1 MELNKTVFTPKT
13 DPLFF
18 LYLER
23 LSMAEKLK
31 DNKDDRVDGRRALN
45 DFILEHESIVH
56 TKSVKKAE
64 AQKLQHQ
71 QNLKESKYLMTLN
84 AVSNSE
90 GEWKGAKDGGVDPF
104 TDLRKSYKKMVDG
117 K

>member
-71 QNLKESKYLMTLN
+71 QNLKESKYLNISVCLIISLIN
-84 AVSNSE
+84 SNFLHR
-90 GEWKGAKDGGVDPF
+90 AF
-104 TDLRKSYKKMVDG
+104 
-117 K
+117 

>member
-1 MELNKTVFTPKT
+1 MQSQANKTAQHAPESHGPSVVNLSSGADQGLRIQGSQSITKLKSKIMDLNKTVFTPKT

-45 DFILEHESIVH
+45 DFILEHDSIVH

-64 AQKLQHQ
+64 AQKL
-71 QNLKESKYLMTLN
+71 
-84 AVSNSE
+84 
-90 GEWKGAKDGGVDPF
+90 
-104 TDLRKSYKKMVDG
+104 
-117 K
+117 

>member
-1 MELNKTVFTPKT
+1 MKQNLLKLNQTVFTPET

-45 DFILEHESIVH
+45 DFILEHNSIVH

-64 AQKLQHQ
+64 KI
-71 QNLKESKYLMTLN
+71 KI
-84 AVSNSE
+84 
-90 GEWKGAKDGGVDPF
+90 
-104 TDLRKSYKKMVDG
+104 
-117 K
+117 

>member
-1 MELNKTVFTPKT
+1 
-13 DPLFF
+13 
-18 LYLER
+18 
-23 LSMAEKLK
+23 MAEKLK

-71 QNLKESKYLMTLN
+71 QNLKESKYFMTHNNIQIRGRMERCKRRRSRSFHRSTKKLQIDGRWKIN
-84 AVSNSE
+84 SNPS
-90 GEWKGAKDGGVDPF
+90 
-104 TDLRKSYKKMVDG
+104 
-117 K
+117 

>member
-1 MELNKTVFTPKT
+1 MDLNKTVFTPKT

-45 DFILEHESIVH
+45 DFILEHDSIVH

-71 QNLKESKYLMTLN
+71 RNLKESKLI
-84 AVSNSE
+84 SIC
-90 GEWKGAKDGGVDPF
+90 
-104 TDLRKSYKKMVDG
+104 
-117 K
+117 